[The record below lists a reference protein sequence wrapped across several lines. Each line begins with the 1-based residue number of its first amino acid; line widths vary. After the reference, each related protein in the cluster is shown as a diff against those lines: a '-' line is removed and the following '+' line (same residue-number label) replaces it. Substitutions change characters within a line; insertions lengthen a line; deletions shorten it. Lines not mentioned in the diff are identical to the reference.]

1 MTTNSKL
8 PRSLMKVMEGMYESI
23 NALCSALMTMQI
35 IVITIVVFGRF
46 VLNKS
51 PAWGEGISLLCM
63 VWFSMLSIAIGIRN
77 ENHIRITLLE
87 QYLPSKWKNGIAI
100 FNDLTIIAFAIFLCV
115 EGFKV
120 VELNKNWIDSAI
132 GISKGWLYL
141 SVPVGGILLAAMLSF
156 KLIFEISTGISP
168 KEARNA

>member
-8 PRSLMKVMEGMYESI
+8 PSSLMKTMERMYESI
-23 NALCSALMTMQI
+23 NAVCSGLMIMQI

-63 VWFSMLSIAIGIRN
+63 VWFSMLSIAI
-77 ENHIRITLLE
+77 
-87 QYLPSKWKNGIAI
+87 
-100 FNDLTIIAFAIFLCV
+100 IAFAIFLCV

-120 VELNKNWIDSAI
+120 VEMNKNWVDSAI
-132 GISKGWLYL
+132 GISRSWLYL
-141 SVPVGGILLAAMLSF
+141 SVPVGGILLAAMLSL